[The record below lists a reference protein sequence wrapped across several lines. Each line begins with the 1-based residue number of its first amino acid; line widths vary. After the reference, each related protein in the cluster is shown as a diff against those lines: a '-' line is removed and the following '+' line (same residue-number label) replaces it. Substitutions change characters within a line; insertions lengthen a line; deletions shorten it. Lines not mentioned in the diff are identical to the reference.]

1 MTQEDR
7 EMLNRINDYANE
19 VLDDIDPQKTPVSYQ
34 LEKLRPIMQ
43 QLAMEKQMSV
53 ENIFIKY
60 TTGSYYKD
68 DEPRNAPNIYVVP
81 DDNAENNIKALLEE
95 LKQRYGVNEFAPV
108 IVPTIQ
114 R

>member
-19 VLDDIDPQKTPVSYQ
+19 VLGDIDPQKTPVSYQ

-60 TTGSYYKD
+60 MDLASEAGVEREAQFQD
-68 DEPRNAPNIYVVP
+68 DFGDVAPSFSKI
-81 DDNAENNIKALLEE
+81 ANNLE
-95 LKQRYGVNEFAPV
+95 
-108 IVPTIQ
+108 
-114 R
+114 

>member
-7 EMLNRINDYANE
+7 EMLNRIDAYANE
-19 VLDDIDPQKTPVSYQ
+19 VLGDIDPQKTPVSFQ

-60 TTGSYYKD
+60 MDLASEAGVQRESEFQSEIGGT
-68 DEPRNAPNIYVVP
+68 VP
-81 DDNAENNIKALLEE
+81 SFSQMANRLE
-95 LKQRYGVNEFAPV
+95 
-108 IVPTIQ
+108 
-114 R
+114 

>member
-43 QLAMEKQMSV
+43 QVAMERRMCV
-53 ENIFIKY
+53 ENICVKSMARARVARGQREAKFQ
-60 TTGSYYKD
+60 D
-68 DEPRNAPNIYVVP
+68 DFSDVAPSFSQI
-81 DDNAENNIKALLEE
+81 ANNLE
-95 LKQRYGVNEFAPV
+95 
-108 IVPTIQ
+108 
-114 R
+114 